1 MTCHVI
7 YMNLNLAESTPELPV
22 VEEDYTS
29 LCNTP
34 LLEGELVE
42 VGPLVSVIPVLQ
54 RLTRRR

>member
-1 MTCHVI
+1 
-7 YMNLNLAESTPELPV
+7 MNLNLAESTPELPV